1 MEKSGKVIKVL
12 KIFLIAFG
20 AFLLLWYLAP
30 LVSGIFNIGNAVG
43 ITASTAVIL
52 CGAFLDKMPGK
63 LRAAVL
69 CVIIAAV
76 VLFLSLFAYMA
87 RYMNYNSIPVSP
99 AETVIV
105 LGCKVDGSQPS
116 LQLKNRCDVAAEFL
130 KEKPYAV
137 AVLSGGQGADEDISE
152 AECMK
157 RLLVKAG
164 IDESRLYLEES
175 STNTREN
182 LVNSYEIIKANS
194 LPQSVLV
201 VTNEYHE
208 CRAML
213 ICRDIGLDL
222 FNSRSCKTSTYCF
235 LTFLTRD
242 MMGVV
247 KELIF

>member
-20 AFLLLWYLAP
+20 VFLLLWYLAP

-52 CGAFLDKMPGK
+52 CGVFIDKMPEK
-63 LRAAVL
+63 LRIAVM
-69 CVIIAAV
+69 CVIVAAV

-87 RYMNYNSIPVSP
+87 RYMNYNSIPESP

-157 RLLVKAG
+157 RLLVEAG

-182 LVNSYEIIKANS
+182 LVNSYDIIKANS

-222 FNSRSCKTSTYCF
+222 FSSRSCKTSAYCF

-247 KELIF
+247 KELVF

>member
-1 MEKSGKVIKVL
+1 MEKSSKVIKIL
-12 KIFLIAFG
+12 KIFLIVLG

-43 ITASTAVIL
+43 IAASAAVIL
-52 CGAFLDKMPGK
+52 YGAFLDKMPDK
-63 LRAAVL
+63 LRIAVICVIVAAAVL
-69 CVIIAAV
+69 FV
-76 VLFLSLFAYMA
+76 SLFAYMA
-87 RYMNYNSIPVSP
+87 RYMNYNSVPESP

-105 LGCKVDGSQPS
+105 LGCKVDGSRPS

-137 AVLSGGQGADEDISE
+137 AVLSGGQGPDEDISE

-157 RLLVKAG
+157 RLLVEAG

-182 LVNSYEIIKANS
+182 LVNSYDIIKANS

-222 FNSRSCKTSTYCF
+222 FSSRSCKTSAYCF